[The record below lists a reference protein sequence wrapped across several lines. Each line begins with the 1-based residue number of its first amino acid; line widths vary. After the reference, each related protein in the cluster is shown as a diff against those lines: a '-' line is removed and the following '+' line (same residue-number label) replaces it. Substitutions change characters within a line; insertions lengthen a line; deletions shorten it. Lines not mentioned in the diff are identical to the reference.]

1 MELHLE
7 VKVIGKGAKGRT
19 ACGSSAYRA
28 CDQIIDN
35 AGEIHDYRRK
45 GGHVSGGVELPANAS
60 EELRDRQTLWR
71 RHEEKD
77 RRKDAELFREVV
89 VALPNELSRSGAERV
104 IKGIAAEATKLG
116 MCVQWDIHDVS
127 RFEDLNGK
135 HVAKKNL
142 KKGFEYKEIRNLHGH
157 LMLSMREL
165 SEDGRSF
172 GKKNRSWNK
181 YNGGLNL
188 PELLRPVAAKL
199 MNEELSA
206 IGADKVVEHEKYA
219 DRGIDKIPQ
228 QHVGVAATA
237 MERRGVATNKGD
249 RNRYIDW
256 LNQIHAENLRQ
267 VETQLKNRSLQDLID
282 QAERLRLGKVTSDEE
297 VFKGWEALFAMVR
310 DTRRC
315 RAAMRNEL
323 SKIEKVASAFENGDH
338 AYLRWAGC
346 DPFNEIIPLDLRAR
360 KDSLHSKIKQMDSLE
375 ILLLDCKQLMKRR
388 NDVIYTSKKV
398 AWDEYQLERNKRG
411 MAACA
416 RRLKS
421 LDQYMSY
428 LRKSV
433 SLLDVIFQTKEW
445 HEYQCNMLNL
455 EHKRRQLQKQHLAL
469 KESIVQGQTD
479 LKQHKQEQKQ
489 AKKDMKAFKKSSKS
503 SSGFDDLDN
512 R

>member
-28 CDQIIDN
+28 CDQIVDN

-89 VALPNELSRSGAERV
+89 VALPNELSQSGAERV
-104 IKGIAAEATKLG
+104 MKGIAAEATKLG

-135 HVAKKNL
+135 HVTKKNL
-142 KKGFEYKEIRNLHGH
+142 KKGVEYKEIRNLHGH

-199 MNEELSA
+199 MNEELAA
-206 IGADKVVEHEKYA
+206 IGATKVIEHEKYA
-219 DRGIDKIPQ
+219 DRGVDQSPQ
-228 QHVGVAATA
+228 QHMGVAATA
-237 MERRGVATNKGD
+237 MERRGVATNKGN

-256 LNQIHAENLRQ
+256 LNRIHAENLRQ
-267 VETQLKNRSLQDLID
+267 VESQLTKKSLQDLINY
-282 QAERLRLGKVTSDEE
+282 AENLRRGKTTSDDE
-297 VFKGWEALFAMVR
+297 VFKGWDALFAMVR

-323 SKIEKVASAFENGDH
+323 SKIEKLASAYENQDYG
-338 AYLRWAGC
+338 YIRWAGC
-346 DPFNEIIPLDLRAR
+346 DPFSEIIPLDLRAR

-375 ILLLDCKQLMKRR
+375 ILLLDCKQLMKHR

-421 LDQYMSY
+421 LDQYMTY
-428 LRKSV
+428 LRKSI

-445 HEYQCNMLNL
+445 HAYQCNMLNL

-469 KESIVQGQTD
+469 KESIVQGRTD
-479 LKQHKQEQKQ
+479 LKQHKQEQTQ
-489 AKKDMKAFKKSSKS
+489 AKKDMKAFKKSSKT
-503 SSGFDDLDN
+503 SSGFDDLGD